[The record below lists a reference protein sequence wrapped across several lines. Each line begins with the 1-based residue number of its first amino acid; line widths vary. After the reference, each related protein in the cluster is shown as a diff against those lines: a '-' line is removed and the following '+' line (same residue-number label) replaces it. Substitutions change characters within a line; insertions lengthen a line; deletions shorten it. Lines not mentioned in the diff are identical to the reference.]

1 MTGRPD
7 QGPPAASA
15 AAPEALAGELSGL
28 VRKAQTEWPA
38 PSVSAAVARKGE
50 VVWGETLGVANAE
63 TGEEATPDHQYR
75 IGSITKTFTAVAIM
89 QLRDAGKLDL
99 EDPLDQ
105 HVEGTPHAPT
115 IRRLLSHSS
124 GLQREPP
131 GDVWETM
138 RFTEGEEFLQSAA
151 EAEQVLPPGSHF
163 HYSNLAFALLGEVV
177 ARASG
182 QPWEQYLGEHVL
194 KPLGLTRTSVRKQ
207 APAVQGYFVD
217 PYADSVHEEP
227 VDVDIGSTAPAG
239 ALWSTPADLAR
250 WAAFFSEPSPD
261 VLSADTVEEMQT
273 FQTMVDLEEWK
284 LGFGLGLQLFRDGE
298 RIFAGHGGAMPGF
311 LAMVVASRKEGTGA
325 VLLTNSG
332 AAQGVSD
339 LAVKLAVKAAEAFPA
354 VPDAWHVGEAPPQEL
369 DGVLG
374 RWWSEGGEWIFR
386 WRGGELVAEPQ
397 TLTPQVPTRFRRE
410 DADRYRAIT
419 GLERGE
425 QLRVVRGDDG
435 TVTRMY
441 FATYPFTRTPETF
454 AP

>member
-1 MTGRPD
+1 L
-7 QGPPAASA
+7 S
-15 AAPEALAGELSGL
+15 APEALRTELSGL
-28 VRKAQTEWPA
+28 VRKAQAEWPA

-50 VVWGETLGVANAE
+50 VVWGETLGVANTA

-99 EDPLDQ
+99 EDPLDR
-105 HVEGTPHAPT
+105 HLDGVPHRPT
-115 IRRLLSHSS
+115 LRRMLSHSS

-138 RFTEGEEFLQSAA
+138 RFTAGEEFLASAG

-177 ARASG
+177 ARVSG
-182 QPWEQYLGEHVL
+182 RPWEQYLSEQVL
-194 KPLGLTRTSVRKQ
+194 EPLGMTRTSVQRQ
-207 APAVQGYFVD
+207 APAAQGYFVD
-217 PYADSVHEEP
+217 PYSDAVHEEP
-227 VDVDIGSTAPAG
+227 SDLDIGSTAPAG

-250 WAAFFSEPSPD
+250 WAAFFSDPNPD
-261 VLSADTVEEMQT
+261 VLAGDTVEEMQT
-273 FQTMVDLEEWK
+273 FQTMVDHEEWK
-284 LGFGLGLQLFRDGE
+284 LGFGLGLQLFRDGD

-339 LAVKLAVKAAEAFPA
+339 LAVELAVKAAEAFPA

-369 DGVLG
+369 AGVLG

-397 TLTPQVPTRFRRE
+397 TLTRQVPTRFRRE
-410 DADRYRAIT
+410 DADCYRAIT

-435 TVTRMY
+435 TVMRMY

>member
-1 MTGRPD
+1 L
-7 QGPPAASA
+7 S
-15 AAPEALAGELSGL
+15 APESLRTELSGL
-28 VRKAQTEWPA
+28 VRKAQAEWPA

-50 VVWGETLGVANAE
+50 VVWGETLGVANTE

-99 EDPLDQ
+99 EDPLDR
-105 HVEGTPHAPT
+105 HLDGVPHRPT
-115 IRRLLSHSS
+115 IRRMLSHSS

-138 RFTEGEEFLQSAA
+138 RFTSGEEFLASAG

-177 ARASG
+177 ARVSG
-182 QPWEQYLGEHVL
+182 RPWEEYLSEQVL
-194 KPLGLTRTSVRKQ
+194 EPLGMTRTSVQQR
-207 APAVQGYFVD
+207 APAAKGYLVD
-217 PYADSVHEEP
+217 PYSDSVHEEP
-227 VDVDIGSTAPAG
+227 SDLDIGSTAPAG
-239 ALWSTPADLAR
+239 ALWSTPSDLAR
-250 WAAFFSEPSPD
+250 WAAFFSDPSQD
-261 VLSADTVEEMQT
+261 VLAADTVEEMQT
-273 FQTMVDLEEWK
+273 FQTMADHEEWK

-311 LAMVVASRKEGTGA
+311 LAMVVASRKQGIGA

-339 LAVKLAVKAAEAFPA
+339 LAVELAVKAAEAFPA
-354 VPDAWHVGEAPPQEL
+354 LPDAWHVGEAPPREL

-386 WRGGELVAEPQ
+386 WRSGELVAEPQ

>member
-1 MTGRPD
+1 MLLEPL
-7 QGPPAASA
+7 S
-15 AAPEALAGELSGL
+15 APESLARELSAL
-28 VRKAQTEWPA
+28 VRQAQSDWPA
-38 PSVSAAVARKGE
+38 PSVSAAVASNGE
-50 VVWGETLGVANAE
+50 IVWGETVGVANTA

-99 EDPLDQ
+99 EDPLDR
-105 HVEGTPHAPT
+105 HLDGTSHRPT
-115 IRRLLSHSS
+115 IRRMLSHSS

-138 RFTEGEEFLQSAA
+138 RFTEGEEFLRSAA

-177 ARASG
+177 ARVSG
-182 QPWEQYLGEHVL
+182 QPWEEYLGAHVL
-194 KPLGLTRTSVRKQ
+194 QPLGLTRTSVRKQ
-207 APAVQGYFVD
+207 APAAQGYLVD

-227 VDVDIGSTAPAG
+227 ADLDIGATAAAG

-250 WAAFFSEPSPD
+250 WAAFFSEPNPE

-273 FQTMVDLEEWK
+273 FQTMVDLEQWK
-284 LGFGLGLQLFRDGE
+284 LGFGLGLELFREGD
-298 RIFAGHGGAMPGF
+298 RVFAGHGGAMPGF

-325 VLLTNSG
+325 AVLTNSG
-332 AAQGVSD
+332 AAQGVSE

-354 VPDAWHVGEAPPQEL
+354 VPGAWHVGETAPQEL

-374 RWWSEGGEWIFR
+374 RWWSEGGEWVFR
-386 WRGGELVAEPQ
+386 WRDGELVGEPQ
-397 TLTPQVPTRFRRE
+397 TLIPQVPTRFRRE
-410 DADRYRAIT
+410 DADRYRAIS

-425 QLRVVRGDDG
+425 QLRIVRGDDG
-435 TVTRMY
+435 AVTRMY
-441 FATYPFTRTPETF
+441 FATYPFTRTPEVF
-454 AP
+454 GA

>member
-1 MTGRPD
+1 VLLEPL
-7 QGPPAASA
+7 S
-15 AAPEALAGELSGL
+15 APEALNQELSSL
-28 VRKAQTEWPA
+28 VRTAQAEWPA
-38 PSVSAAVARKGE
+38 PSVSAAVASNGE
-50 VVWGETLGVANAE
+50 IVWGETVGVANAA

-99 EDPLDQ
+99 EDPLDR
-105 HVEGTPHAPT
+105 HLEGVAHKPT
-115 IRRLLSHSS
+115 IRRMLSHSS

-177 ARASG
+177 ARVSG
-182 QPWEQYLGEHVL
+182 QPWEEYLGAHVL
-194 KPLGLTRTSVRKQ
+194 QPLGLTRTSVRKQ
-207 APAVQGYFVD
+207 APAAQGYLVD

-227 VDVDIGSTAPAG
+227 ADLDIGATAAAG

-250 WAAFFSEPSPD
+250 WAAFFSDPNPD
-261 VLSADTVEEMQT
+261 VLSPDTVEEMQT
-273 FQTMVDLEEWK
+273 FQTMVDLDQWK
-284 LGFGLGLQLFRDGE
+284 LGFGLGLELFREGD
-298 RIFAGHGGAMPGF
+298 RVFAGHGGAMPGF

-332 AAQGVSD
+332 AAQGVSE

-354 VPDAWHVGEAPPQEL
+354 VPDAWHVGESAPQEL

-374 RWWSEGGEWIFR
+374 RWWAEGGEWTFR
-386 WRGGELVAEPQ
+386 WRAGELVAEPQ
-397 TLTPQVPTRFRRE
+397 TVIPELPTRFRRE
-410 DADRYRAIT
+410 EVDLYRAIS

-425 QLRVVRGDDG
+425 QLRIVRGDDG
-435 TVTRMY
+435 AVTRMY

-454 AP
+454 G

>member
-1 MTGRPD
+1 L
-7 QGPPAASA
+7 S
-15 AAPEALAGELSGL
+15 APESLGAELSGL
-28 VRKAQTEWPA
+28 VRKAQAEWPA

-50 VVWGETLGVANAE
+50 IVWGETLGVANAE

-99 EDPLDQ
+99 EDPLDW
-105 HVEGTPHAPT
+105 HLDGVPHKST
-115 IRRLLSHSS
+115 IRRMLSHSS

-138 RFTEGEEFLQSAA
+138 RFTEGDEFLRSSA

-177 ARASG
+177 ARVSG
-182 QPWEQYLGEHVL
+182 RPWEQYLGEHVL
-194 KPLGLTRTSVRKQ
+194 QPLGLTRTSVRKQ
-207 APAVQGYFVD
+207 APAAQGYFVD

-227 VDVDIGSTAPAG
+227 GEIDIGATAAAG

-250 WAAFFSEPSPD
+250 WAAFFSEPDPD

-284 LGFGLGLQLFRDGE
+284 LGFGLGLQLFREGD

-339 LAVKLAVKAAEAFPA
+339 LAVKLAVKAAEALPA
-354 VPDAWHVGEAPPQEL
+354 VPDAWHVGEAPSQEL

-386 WRGGELVAEPQ
+386 WSGGELVAEPQ
-397 TLTPQVPTRFRRE
+397 TLIRQVPTRFRRE

-419 GLERGE
+419 GSERGE
-425 QLRVVRGDDG
+425 QLRIVRDDDG
-435 TVTRMY
+435 SVTRMY

-454 AP
+454 SGE

>member
-1 MTGRPD
+1 M
-7 QGPPAASA
+7 
-15 AAPEALAGELSGL
+15 APESLRAELSAL
-28 VRKAQTEWPA
+28 VRRAQSEWPA

-50 VVWGETLGVANAE
+50 IVWGETLGVANTE

-99 EDPLDQ
+99 DDPLDR
-105 HVEGTPHAPT
+105 HLDGVSHKPT
-115 IRRLLSHSS
+115 IRRMLSHSS

-151 EAEQVLPPGSHF
+151 AAEQVLPPGSHF
-163 HYSNLAFALLGEVV
+163 HYSNLGFALLGEIVTRV
-177 ARASG
+177 SG
-182 QPWEQYLGEHVL
+182 QPWAEYLGEHVL
-194 KPLGLTRTSVRKQ
+194 QPLGLMRTSVRKQ
-207 APAVQGYFVD
+207 APAAQGYLVD
-217 PYADSVHEEP
+217 PYADSVQEERA
-227 VDVDIGSTAPAG
+227 DLDIGATAAAG

-250 WAAFFSEPSPD
+250 WAAFFTEPNPD
-261 VLSADTVEEMQT
+261 VLSADAVEEMQT
-273 FQTMVDLEEWK
+273 FQTMVDHEQWK
-284 LGFGLGLQLFRDGE
+284 LGFGLGLQLFREGDQV
-298 RIFAGHGGAMPGF
+298 FAGHGGAMPGF

-332 AAQGVSD
+332 AAQGVTE
-339 LAVKLAVKAAEAFPA
+339 LAVKLAVRVAEAFPA
-354 VPDAWHVGEAPPQEL
+354 VPDAWHVGEAAPQEL

-386 WRGGELVAEPQ
+386 WRAGELVAEPQ
-397 TLTPQVPTRFRRE
+397 TLIPQVPTRFRRE

-425 QLRVVRGDDG
+425 QLRLVRGDDG
-435 TVTRMY
+435 AVTRMY

-454 AP
+454 G

>member
-1 MTGRPD
+1 M
-7 QGPPAASA
+7 SA
-15 AAPEALAGELSGL
+15 PNALKQELSGL
-28 VRKAQTEWPA
+28 VRTAQAEWPA

-50 VVWGETLGVANAE
+50 IVWGETLGLANTA

-99 EDPLDQ
+99 EDTLDR
-105 HVEGTPHAPT
+105 HLDGVPHKPT
-115 IRRLLSHSS
+115 IRRMLSHSS

-177 ARASG
+177 ARVSG
-182 QPWEQYLGEHVL
+182 KPWEEYLGEHVL
-194 KPLGLTRTSVRKQ
+194 QPLGLTRTWVLKQ
-207 APAVQGYFVD
+207 APAAQGYLVD

-227 VDVDIGSTAPAG
+227 AELDIGATAAAG

-250 WAAFFSEPSPD
+250 WAAFFSDPNPD

-284 LGFGLGLQLFRDGE
+284 LGFGLGLQLFRDGD

-311 LAMVVASRKEGTGA
+311 LAMVLASRKEGIGA

-332 AAQGVSD
+332 AAEGVSE

-354 VPDAWHVGEAPPQEL
+354 VPDAWHVGEAAPPEL

-386 WRGGELVAEPQ
+386 WRAGELVAEPQ
-397 TLTPQVPTRFRRE
+397 TVIPQLPTRFRRE
-410 DADRYRAIT
+410 EVDRYRAIT

-425 QLRVVRGDDG
+425 QLRIVRRDDG
-435 TVTRMY
+435 AVSRMY
-441 FATYPFTRTPETF
+441 FATYPFTRTPEAF
-454 AP
+454 GA

>member
-1 MTGRPD
+1 
-7 QGPPAASA
+7 
-15 AAPEALAGELSGL
+15 
-28 VRKAQTEWPA
+28 
-38 PSVSAAVARKGE
+38 VARKGE

-115 IRRLLSHSS
+115 IRRMLSHSS

-410 DADRYRAIT
+410 DADRYRAST

-425 QLRVVRGDDG
+425 QLRIVRDDDG
-435 TVTRMY
+435 AITRLY

>member
-1 MTGRPD
+1 M
-7 QGPPAASA
+7 
-15 AAPEALAGELSGL
+15 
-28 VRKAQTEWPA
+28 
-38 PSVSAAVARKGE
+38 SAAVARKGE
-50 VVWGETLGVANAE
+50 VVWGETFGVANTE

-99 EDPLDQ
+99 EDPLDR
-105 HVEGTPHAPT
+105 HLDVAPHTPT
-115 IRRLLSHSS
+115 IRRMLSHSS

-177 ARASG
+177 TRVSG
-182 QPWEQYLGEHVL
+182 QPWEEYLGEHVL
-194 KPLGLTRTSVRKQ
+194 QPLGLTRTSVRKQ
-207 APAVQGYFVD
+207 APAAQGYFVD

-227 VDVDIGSTAPAG
+227 ADLDIGATAAAG

-250 WAAFFSEPSPD
+250 WAAFFSEPNPD

-284 LGFGLGLQLFRDGE
+284 LGFGLGLQLFRDGD

-354 VPDAWHVGEAPPQEL
+354 VPDAWHVGEGLPQEL

-397 TLTPQVPTRFRRE
+397 TLTRQVPTRFRRE
-410 DADRYRAIT
+410 DADRFRAIT
-419 GLERGE
+419 GSERGE
-425 QLRVVRGDDG
+425 QLRIVRGDDG
-435 TVTRMY
+435 AVTRMY
-441 FATYPFTRTPETF
+441 FATYPFTRAPETF
-454 AP
+454 SP

>member
-1 MTGRPD
+1 MTGRPN
-7 QGPPAASA
+7 QGPAAGSA
-15 AAPEALAGELSGL
+15 AAPEALRNELSGL
-28 VRKAQTEWPA
+28 VRKAQAEWPA

-50 VVWGETLGVANAE
+50 VVWGETLGVANTE
-63 TGEEATPDHQYR
+63 TREEATPDHQYR

-89 QLRDAGKLDL
+89 QLRDTGKLDL
-99 EDPLDQ
+99 EDPLDR
-105 HVEGTPHAPT
+105 HLDVAPHTPT
-115 IRRLLSHSS
+115 IRRMLSHSS

-177 ARASG
+177 ARVSG
-182 QPWEQYLGEHVL
+182 QPWEQYLGERVL

-207 APAVQGYFVD
+207 APAAHGYFVD
-217 PYADSVHEEP
+217 PYAEGVHEEP
-227 VDVDIGSTAPAG
+227 ADLDIGATAAAG

-250 WAAFFSEPSPD
+250 WTAFFSEPSPD

-410 DADRYRAIT
+410 DADRYRAST

-425 QLRVVRGDDG
+425 QLRIVRDDDG
-435 TVTRMY
+435 AITRLY

>member
-1 MTGRPD
+1 
-7 QGPPAASA
+7 
-15 AAPEALAGELSGL
+15 
-28 VRKAQTEWPA
+28 
-38 PSVSAAVARKGE
+38 
-50 VVWGETLGVANAE
+50 
-63 TGEEATPDHQYR
+63 GEEATPDHQYR
-75 IGSITKTFTAVAIM
+75 IGSITKTFTAVSIM

-99 EDPLDQ
+99 EDPLDR
-105 HVEGTPHAPT
+105 HLEGAPHKPT
-115 IRRLLSHSS
+115 IRRMLSHSS

-138 RFTEGEEFLQSAA
+138 WFTEGEEFLQSFA

-177 ARASG
+177 ARVSG
-182 QPWEQYLGEHVL
+182 QPWEQYLGEQVL
-194 KPLGLTRTSVRKQ
+194 QPLGLTRTSVRKQ
-207 APAVQGYFVD
+207 APAAQSYFVD

-227 VDVDIGSTAPAG
+227 ADLDIGATAAAG
-239 ALWSTPADLAR
+239 ALWSAPADLAR
-250 WAAFFSEPSPD
+250 WAAFFSDPNPD

-273 FQTMVDLEEWK
+273 FQTMVDVEGWK

-339 LAVKLAVKAAEAFPA
+339 LAVKLAVQAAEAFPA
-354 VPDAWHVGEAPPQEL
+354 VPDAWHVGEAAPQEL

-386 WRGGELVAEPQ
+386 WRGGELVAEAQ

-410 DADRYRAIT
+410 EADRYRAIT

-425 QLRVVRGDDG
+425 QLRIVRGDDG
-435 TVTRMY
+435 AVTRMY
-441 FATYPFTRTPETF
+441 FATYPFTPTPETF

>member
-1 MTGRPD
+1 MSAPD
-7 QGPPAASA
+7 
-15 AAPEALAGELSGL
+15 ALKQELSGL
-28 VRKAQTEWPA
+28 VRTAQAEWPA

-50 VVWGETLGVANAE
+50 IVWGETLGMANTA

-75 IGSITKTFTAVAIM
+75 IGSITKTFTAAAIM

-99 EDPLDQ
+99 DDPLDR
-105 HVEGTPHAPT
+105 HLDGVSHKPT
-115 IRRLLSHSS
+115 IRRMLSHSS

-151 EAEQVLPPGSHF
+151 EAEQVLPRGSHF

-177 ARASG
+177 TRVSG
-182 QPWEQYLGEHVL
+182 QPWEEYLGEHVL
-194 KPLGLTRTSVRKQ
+194 QPLGLTRTSVRKQ
-207 APAVQGYFVD
+207 APAAQGYLVD

-227 VDVDIGSTAPAG
+227 ADLETGATAAAG

-250 WAAFFSEPSPD
+250 WAAFFSDPNPD
-261 VLSADTVEEMQT
+261 VLSPDTVEEMQT
-273 FQTMVDLEEWK
+273 FQTMVDHEQWK
-284 LGFGLGLQLFRDGE
+284 LGFGLGLELFRDGD
-298 RIFAGHGGAMPGF
+298 RVFAGHGGAMPGF
-311 LAMVVASRKEGTGA
+311 LAMVVASRKESTGA

-332 AAQGVSD
+332 AAQGVSE
-339 LAVKLAVKAAEAFPA
+339 LALKLAVQAAEAFPA
-354 VPDAWHVGEAPPQEL
+354 VPDAWHVGESAPQEL

-386 WRGGELVAEPQ
+386 WRAGELVGEPQ
-397 TLTPQVPTRFRRE
+397 TLIPEVPTRFRRE
-410 DADRYRAIT
+410 DVDRYRAVT

-425 QLRVVRGDDG
+425 QLRIARGEDG
-435 TVTRMY
+435 AVTRMY

-454 AP
+454 G

>member
-1 MTGRPD
+1 L
-7 QGPPAASA
+7 S
-15 AAPEALAGELSGL
+15 APESLAGELSGL

-115 IRRLLSHSS
+115 IRRMLSHSS

-194 KPLGLTRTSVRKQ
+194 KPLGLTRTSVCKQ

>member
-1 MTGRPD
+1 MLLEPL
-7 QGPPAASA
+7 S
-15 AAPEALAGELSGL
+15 APEALNQELSSL
-28 VRKAQTEWPA
+28 VRTAQAEWPA
-38 PSVSAAVARKGE
+38 PSVSAAVASNGE
-50 VVWGETLGVANAE
+50 IVWGETVGVANAA

-99 EDPLDQ
+99 EDPLDR
-105 HVEGTPHAPT
+105 HLEGVAHKPT
-115 IRRLLSHSS
+115 IRRMLSHSS

-177 ARASG
+177 ARVSG
-182 QPWEQYLGEHVL
+182 QPWEEYLGAHVL
-194 KPLGLTRTSVRKQ
+194 QPLGLTRTSVRKQ
-207 APAVQGYFVD
+207 APAAQGYLVD

-227 VDVDIGSTAPAG
+227 ADLDIGATAAAG

-250 WAAFFSEPSPD
+250 WAAFFSDPNPD
-261 VLSADTVEEMQT
+261 VLSPDTVEEMQT
-273 FQTMVDLEEWK
+273 FQTMVDLDQWK
-284 LGFGLGLQLFRDGE
+284 LGFGLGLELFREGD
-298 RIFAGHGGAMPGF
+298 RVFAGHGGAMPGF

-332 AAQGVSD
+332 AAQGVSE

-354 VPDAWHVGEAPPQEL
+354 VPDAWHVGESAPQEL

-374 RWWSEGGEWIFR
+374 RWWAEGGEWTFR
-386 WRGGELVAEPQ
+386 WRAGELVAEPQ
-397 TLTPQVPTRFRRE
+397 TVIPELPTRFRRE
-410 DADRYRAIT
+410 EVDLYRAIS

-425 QLRVVRGDDG
+425 QLRIVRGDDG
-435 TVTRMY
+435 AVTRMY

-454 AP
+454 G

>member
-1 MTGRPD
+1 L
-7 QGPPAASA
+7 S
-15 AAPEALAGELSGL
+15 APESLTRELSGL
-28 VRKAQTEWPA
+28 VRKAQAEWPA
-38 PSVSAAVARKGE
+38 PSVSAAVASKGE
-50 VVWGETLGVANAE
+50 VVWGETLGVANTE

-89 QLRDAGKLDL
+89 QLRDARKLDL

-115 IRRLLSHSS
+115 IRRMLSHSS

-194 KPLGLTRTSVRKQ
+194 KPLGLTRTSVCKQ

-354 VPDAWHVGEAPPQEL
+354 VPGAWHVGEAAPQEL

-374 RWWSEGGEWIFR
+374 RWWSEGGEWVFR
-386 WRGGELVAEPQ
+386 WRAGELVAEPQ
-397 TLTPQVPTRFRRE
+397 TLIPQVPTRFRRE
-410 DADRYRAIT
+410 DADHYRALT

-425 QLRVVRGDDG
+425 QLRIVRGDDG
-435 TVTRMY
+435 AVTRMY
-441 FATYPFTRTPETF
+441 FATYPFTRTPEVF
-454 AP
+454 GP